1 MAKYNQI
8 RYGSSGDDVTNL
20 QKLLNQSGYNLD
32 VDGKFGPKTQAAV
45 KDYQQKNNL
54 SVDGIVGDQTW
65 GALTKGGS
73 PYSTNGSSG
82 AAQTTTDAPG
92 GFDYGE
98 YKPSDAV
105 TQAQQML
112 QEHMNNKPGQYQSPW
127 QGQLDEMLQKVLN
140 REDFKYDLNGDALY
154 QQYKDQYMLQG
165 QQAMMDTMGQAAAL
179 TGGYGNSYA
188 QTAGQQTYQGH
199 LQQLGERIPE
209 LYNLALSKYQ
219 MEGQEMA
226 DQFAMLGAREDQDYG
241 RYRDSVSDYYAE
253 LARLTDQANAER
265 DYDYGKWADGRDF
278 AYGEYSDNREY
289 EYREGRDKV
298 EDEWRQKE
306 FDEAKRQYDQQYALQ
321 KQKSSSGG
329 SSSGGGGTKKS
340 STTPK
345 TPTKEPEKEPE
356 KEATLS
362 SAGQAFMNNLPYP
375 HAGSDINVWKNTV
388 RTRLESQYNSGK
400 LSEDD
405 VVIILK
411 KLGIA

>member
-1 MAKYNQI
+1 MNYNQI
-8 RYGSSGDDVTNL
+8 RYGSSGNDVSEL
-20 QKLLNQSGYNLD
+20 QKLLNQNGYTLD

-45 KDYQQKNNL
+45 RDYQTKNKL
-54 SVDGIVGDQTW
+54 TVDGIVGEQTW
-65 GALTKGGS
+65 GALTKGSS
-73 PYSTNGSSG
+73 PYSTNGSTSG
-82 AAQTTTDAPG
+82 SSSGKTASDAPS
-92 GFDYGE
+92 FNYGE
-98 YKPSDAV
+98 YQQSDAV

-112 QEHMNNKPGQYQSPW
+112 QQHMGNKPGEYQSPW
-127 QGQLDEMLQKVLN
+127 QSQLNDILSQILN

-188 QTAGQQTYQGH
+188 QTVGQQTYQGH
-199 LQQLGERIPE
+199 LQQLNDKIPE
-209 LYNLALSKYQ
+209 LYSLALSKYQ
-219 MEGQEMA
+219 ADGQELM
-226 DQFAMLGAREDQDYG
+226 DQFSMVGAMEDQEYG
-241 RYRDSVSDYYAE
+241 RYRDSVSDYNAE
-253 LARLTDQANAER
+253 LDRLTSQYNTER
-265 DYDYGKWADGRDF
+265 DYDYGKYADERDF
-278 AYGEYSDNREY
+278 AYGQYADE
-289 EYREGRDKV
+289 RDYAYQEERDRI

-321 KQKSSSGG
+321 QQKSSSGG
-329 SSSGGGGTKKS
+329 SSGSGSTKKS
-340 STTPK
+340 SSTTTTQKKTEEPK
-345 TPTKEPEKEPE
+345 

-375 HAGSDINVWKNTV
+375 HAGSDIGVWENTV
-388 RTRLESQYNSGK
+388 RTRLQSQYESGK